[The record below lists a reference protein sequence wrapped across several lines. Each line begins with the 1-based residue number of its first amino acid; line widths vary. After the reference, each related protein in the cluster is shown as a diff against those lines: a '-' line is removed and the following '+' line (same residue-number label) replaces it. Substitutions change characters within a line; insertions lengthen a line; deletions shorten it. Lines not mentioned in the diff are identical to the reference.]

1 MLLKR
6 AEKHAFNET
15 LEVQSGQ
22 GYRGQVMRT
31 QMSRKVELRGSRAVG
46 VE

>member
-1 MLLKR
+1 MYLMKLWRYNQDKI
-6 AEKHAFNET
+6 T
-15 LEVQSGQ
+15 D
-22 GYRGQVMRT
+22 YRGQVMKT